1 MKQRGFRKRLVGTVV
16 SDKMDKTAVVLVE
29 RLTKHQTYK
38 KFIRKRSK
46 YMAHDP
52 HNRCQIGDKV
62 KIIESRPMSR
72 RKRWQVL
79 EILEKANIED

>member
-16 SDKMDKTAVVLVE
+16 SDKMDKTAMVLVE
-29 RLTKHQTYK
+29 RLTKHVTYK
-38 KFIRKRSK
+38 KYIRKRSK

-52 HNRCQIGDKV
+52 QNKCQIGDKV
-62 KIIESRPMSR
+62 RIIESRPISR

-79 EILEKANIED
+79 EIIEKANTED